1 MIKNKNVAQC
11 LSIDKIEHIQKKNSK
26 FINFANNKFKYFN
39 ILNKLSPKSFLA
51 LFDNQQST
59 FEQHSKFKNGAKFY

>member
-1 MIKNKNVAQC
+1 M
-11 LSIDKIEHIQKKNSK
+11 DKIEHIQKKNSK
-26 FINFANNKFKYFN
+26 FINFANNKQLTEPINNKFKYFN